1 MTTQQVMPT
10 AGLEPARLSAPDP
23 KSGAYGETDA
33 TERTALAGAR
43 TALTSVSTT
52 DRTTDS
58 THTPRAGTR
67 RGSSYGHAPAG
78 YLTEN
83 QLAARWGRSTNT
95 LVGWRTRLAK
105 GRPPI
110 EVELING
117 VWCYRFAVIDYVEAR
132 DEYRWIRPVEL
143 RGMALPPLRGS
154 LDGAV
159 KERLAENA
167 RHLSEVV
174 ASDQLSARVA
184 AAAKARGVEQPELP
198 LSLAPGTVEVI
209 PPPRRFASLRIEAGY
224 ALAIATDGTA
234 FYAPVLGG
242 LDFLT
247 WQLVRSL
254 PEDDELLARF
264 ARRAAA

>member
-78 YLTEN
+78 YLTEAE
-83 QLAARWGRSTNT
+83 LAARWGRSTNT

-117 VWCYRFAVIDYVEAR
+117 VWCYAFDVIYVVER
-132 DEYRWIRPVEL
+132 LDVYRWIRPLEL
-143 RGMALPPLRGS
+143 RGTPLPPLRAKLEDPAPIFAAKDAVFLPNMVHDDS
-154 LDGAV
+154 LA
-159 KERLAENA
+159 A
-167 RHLSEVV
+167 RIG
-174 ASDQLSARVA
+174 
-184 AAAKARGVEQPELP
+184 AAAKARGLEEAQLP
-198 LSLAPGTVEVI
+198 LALPAGTIEMD
-209 PPPRRFASLRIEAGY
+209 PPPRGFRSLRIEAGY
-224 ALAIATDGTA
+224 AVAIATDHTA
-234 FYAPVLGG
+234 YFAPVLGG
-242 LDFLT
+242 LEFVS
-247 WQLVRSL
+247 WHPVKAL
-254 PEDDELLARF
+254 PSDDELRIRLT
-264 ARRAAA
+264 RRIA